1 MGIECPNEVSRI
13 WRATHRSFPCLLGVG
28 LALLPATPAATQNQ
42 GLVVRDGT
50 LGSAAKGVVP
60 PGPDDLGTASYLIR
74 ADLGEQ
80 RGGNL
85 FHSFSKFSIGQGE
98 RATFTADGARD
109 PGAIDNVISRV
120 TGPDPSQIDGTLH
133 STIPGADV
141 WLLNPSGVVFGEGAK
156 LDVPASFH
164 ASTGDYL
171 GFGQG
176 DLVRFSADPSRPSVL
191 STAPP
196 EAFGFLGEH
205 APAPISVTGATLETE
220 RAGDTIELVGGD
232 VTPSGGTLRAED
244 GRVDLAAVASAG
256 EVVPAPADA
265 PEPLEMRGF
274 EALGKVRL
282 EARNGVGSLV
292 DVSGQAP
299 GSVFIR
305 GGQLVVQGGDVA
317 GEATSRVR
325 AENSSTVPAETDQ
338 PGPGRISVHASESVL
353 VDNGLLSVNTSGAG
367 NAGTIEIAGYGEGQP
382 GPDVTF
388 QNGPG
393 AGFSEPPHIAA
404 VGASAE
410 TTSTGAAGEIQ
421 IDAGELEV
429 IHGAAV

>member
-1 MGIECPNEVSRI
+1 MGRARLLWLLAAALAASPVS
-13 WRATHRSFPCLLGVG
+13 AQ
-28 LALLPATPAATQNQ
+28 TPPSQNQ

-176 DLVRFSADPSRPSVL
+176 DLVRFYADPSRPSVL
-191 STAPP
+191 STARP
-196 EAFGFLGEH
+196 EAFG
-205 APAPISVTGATLETE
+205 
-220 RAGDTIELVGGD
+220 
-232 VTPSGGTLRAED
+232 
-244 GRVDLAAVASAG
+244 
-256 EVVPAPADA
+256 
-265 PEPLEMRGF
+265 
-274 EALGKVRL
+274 
-282 EARNGVGSLV
+282 
-292 DVSGQAP
+292 
-299 GSVFIR
+299 
-305 GGQLVVQGGDVA
+305 
-317 GEATSRVR
+317 
-325 AENSSTVPAETDQ
+325 
-338 PGPGRISVHASESVL
+338 
-353 VDNGLLSVNTSGAG
+353 
-367 NAGTIEIAGYGEGQP
+367 
-382 GPDVTF
+382 
-388 QNGPG
+388 
-393 AGFSEPPHIAA
+393 
-404 VGASAE
+404 
-410 TTSTGAAGEIQ
+410 
-421 IDAGELEV
+421 
-429 IHGAAV
+429 